1 MQLATG
7 VLPPCSCRVYCC
19 HVKIPGPF
27 TMLESLACWFVLYNS
42 ICSLDWRRPFN
53 SEQCVHISTSL
64 VCLPKATWNKSSTF
78 SNHTW
83 FYSPK
88 LVVVNCDW
96 NMWSETSSAPVSVW
110 MMLAG
115 TRYSND
121 MNDATRNQDLS
132 SNGGGGRWGAGQPR
146 RATVGRREAAWPACA
161 QCRAGKQARRT
172 RWIEK

>member
-88 LVVVNCDW
+88 VVVVNCDW
-96 NMWSETSSAPVSVW
+96 NMWIRNFFCTSFCLNDASRNQVLQWHEWCYQEPGPEQQRRRREVRRGSAETSDGRAEGGSVAGVRPVEWRS
-110 MMLAG
+110 
-115 TRYSND
+115 
-121 MNDATRNQDLS
+121 
-132 SNGGGGRWGAGQPR
+132 
-146 RATVGRREAAWPACA
+146 
-161 QCRAGKQARRT
+161 
-172 RWIEK
+172 